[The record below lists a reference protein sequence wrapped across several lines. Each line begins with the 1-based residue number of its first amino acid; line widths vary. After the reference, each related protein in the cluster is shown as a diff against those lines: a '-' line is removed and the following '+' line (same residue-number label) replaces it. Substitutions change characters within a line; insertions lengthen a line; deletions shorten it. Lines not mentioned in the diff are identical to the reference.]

1 MIVYLSLKYYQSPEV
16 NKYASL
22 LPIFIATGLAVRWV
36 NYFYLLLPLVS
47 YYLISEKKEKGS
59 AILGIFHDKEVR
71 DKVCD
76 REIDVSNFSAS

>member
-1 MIVYLSLKYYQSPEV
+1 MDM
-16 NKYASL
+16 
-22 LPIFIATGLAVRWV
+22 
-36 NYFYLLLPLVS
+36 
-47 YYLISEKKEKGS
+47 ISEKKEKGS